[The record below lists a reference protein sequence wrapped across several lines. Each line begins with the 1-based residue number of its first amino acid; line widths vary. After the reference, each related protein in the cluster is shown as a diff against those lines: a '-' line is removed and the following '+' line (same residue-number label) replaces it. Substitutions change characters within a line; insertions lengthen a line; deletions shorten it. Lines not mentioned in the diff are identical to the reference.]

1 MNRDEL
7 QLDAT
12 ILASSNN
19 RLLLKW
25 ATGVGKSLAFML
37 IQEML
42 KPNLT
47 YIVVSEKPHINNWKE
62 DYKKH
67 KKEHLLKNV
76 KIFCYASLKKYS
88 NTKVDLI
95 CLDEAHHATSD
106 IRINIL
112 KSIEAT
118 TIIGLSATLRS
129 EQLKVLN
136 ELGEFFEHKINL
148 NKAIKDNILP
158 TPIINLIPLDFP
170 KGLTSINFTRG
181 NSQKRIT
188 KKCIYKDR
196 FKYISDKK
204 NYIDLNLEI
213 SCTYKEKNDYLTG
226 LVEFYKKR
234 YFITKNQIWK
244 NKWLLLG
251 SERKRFLANLKTEI
265 VKNLINKIKDKRYIC
280 FTGSIE
286 QANYLSK
293 NVNVIH
299 SQVKDSDS
307 IINSFNNGNINHL
320 YVVDMLREGQN
331 LNNVEVGII
340 VQLDGEIGRF
350 IQKSGRIMRA
360 KNPEIFVLYFKNSRD
375 EGYLEN
381 LKNEIN
387 KDYIRVINLENL
399 KNE

>member
-7 QLDAT
+7 QNEAMK
-12 ILASSNN
+12 LASTNN

-25 ATGVGKSLAFML
+25 ATGVGKSLGFML
-37 IQEML
+37 IQEIL
-42 KPNLT
+42 KPKLT
-47 YIVVSEKPHINNWKE
+47 YIVVSEKPHINNWIE

-67 KKEHLLKNV
+67 NKEHLLKNV

-88 NTKVDLI
+88 NTKVDLM

-106 IRINIL
+106 IRISFL
-112 KSIEAT
+112 ESIEVINIVA
-118 TIIGLSATLRS
+118 LSATIRTD
-129 EQLKVLN
+129 QLNILN
-136 ELGEFFEHKINL
+136 KLGKFYEYHINL
-148 NKAIKDNILP
+148 NNAIDNKILP

-181 NSQKRIT
+181 DSKKRII
-188 KKCIYKDR
+188 KKCEFKDR

-204 NYIDLNLEI
+204 NYPNLNLEI
-213 SCTYKEKNDYLTG
+213 ICTYKEKNEHLTK
-226 LVEFYKKR
+226 LVEFYKKK
-234 YFITKNQIWK
+234 YFITKNKIWQ

-265 VKNLINKIKDKRYIC
+265 VKIIINKVKNKRYIC

-299 SQVKDSDS
+299 SQIKDSDS

-340 VQLDGEIGRF
+340 VQLDGQIGTF

-381 LKNEIN
+381 LKDEIN
-387 KDYIRVINLENL
+387 KDYIRVINLENF
-399 KNE
+399 KK

>member
-1 MNRDEL
+1 M
-7 QLDAT
+7 
-12 ILASSNN
+12 
-19 RLLLKW
+19 
-25 ATGVGKSLAFML
+25 
-37 IQEML
+37 
-42 KPNLT
+42 
-47 YIVVSEKPHINNWKE
+47 
-62 DYKKH
+62 
-67 KKEHLLKNV
+67 
-76 KIFCYASLKKYS
+76 
-88 NTKVDLI
+88 
-95 CLDEAHHATSD
+95 
-106 IRINIL
+106 
-112 KSIEAT
+112 
-118 TIIGLSATLRS
+118 
-129 EQLKVLN
+129 
-136 ELGEFFEHKINL
+136 
-148 NKAIKDNILP
+148 
-158 TPIINLIPLDFP
+158 
-170 KGLTSINFTRG
+170 
-181 NSQKRIT
+181 
-188 KKCIYKDR
+188 
-196 FKYISDKK
+196 
-204 NYIDLNLEI
+204 
-213 SCTYKEKNDYLTG
+213 
-226 LVEFYKKR
+226 
-234 YFITKNQIWK
+234 
-244 NKWLLLG
+244 LG